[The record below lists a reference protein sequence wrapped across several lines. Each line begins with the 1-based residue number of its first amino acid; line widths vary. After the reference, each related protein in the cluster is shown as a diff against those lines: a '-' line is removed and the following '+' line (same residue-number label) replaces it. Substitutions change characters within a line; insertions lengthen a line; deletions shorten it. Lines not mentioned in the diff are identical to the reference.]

1 MISNNGIK
9 KIAPIT
15 ILIFSVLKDLAL
27 KVSTSTI
34 INLIKTKV
42 IQKPIT
48 KKLVS
53 PMNNFLIL
61 DKLIRKY
68 AVKVP
73 IKNRPNKK

>member
-27 KVSTSTI
+27 KVST
-34 INLIKTKV
+34 NLIKTKV